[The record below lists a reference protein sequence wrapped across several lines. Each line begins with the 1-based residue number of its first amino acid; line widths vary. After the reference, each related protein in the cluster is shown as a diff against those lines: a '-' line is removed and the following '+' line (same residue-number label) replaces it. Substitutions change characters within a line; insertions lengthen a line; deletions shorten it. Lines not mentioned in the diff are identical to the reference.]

1 MILDRRY
8 FLSTTVLAGV
18 GAAVASVAAGKALAL
33 TVCEVNQ
40 PRRPDALNPRADG
53 RTGSPR

>member
-40 PRRPDALNPRADG
+40 PRRPDALNPR
-53 RTGSPR
+53 R